1 MGSADSSSSLHD
13 FPVTHKHIFSLSQR
27 ESLALTAVM
36 QVQEGTEPSI
46 RDLAVSGEELGFV
59 GICCV
64 AFRLQQLEVGSGCVL
79 FQDLALGI
87 VSPVLCVIREES
99 WVLRNHRPL
108 LDPRSPRQEWLRSA
122 WCIVAP
128 IISVMNKA

>member
-1 MGSADSSSSLHD
+1 MKWLSVCVLQAGTVDGFVMLGGHRAQAECQWDQLTHPPAFTISVS
-13 FPVTHKHIFSLSQR
+13 VTHKHIFSLSQR

-46 RDLAVSGEELGFV
+46 RDLAVLGEELGFV
-59 GICCV
+59 GICV

-87 VSPVLCVIREES
+87 VSLLCCV
-99 WVLRNHRPL
+99 
-108 LDPRSPRQEWLRSA
+108 
-122 WCIVAP
+122 
-128 IISVMNKA
+128 